1 MHTKSPASD
10 SAPPVRYATFK
21 ARAIAFVTDIFMIG
35 MPITLLIMLLFGHD
49 QVTQSAGGIDVVLD
63 PDQARA
69 HAPNPYASVLQ
80 MVLYLGT
87 YVLFWR
93 YGGQTPGKKMMHI
106 RVVDALTMHT
116 ASWGQLMLRYVGY
129 FVSVIVLLGF
139 FYGLFR
145 RDGRTLHDLISGTA
159 VIEA

>member
-1 MHTKSPASD
+1 MHTTRSSSG
-10 SAPPVRYATFK
+10 SAPRIRYATFK

-49 QVTQSAGGIDVVLD
+49 QVTQSAGGIDAILD
-63 PDQARA
+63 PDHARA
-69 HAPNPYASVLQ
+69 HAPDPYASVLQ
-80 MVLYLGT
+80 MVLYLGA

-93 YGGQTPGKKMMHI
+93 YGGQTPGKKMMRI
-106 RVVDALTMHT
+106 RVVDARTLQT
-116 ASWGQLMLRYVGY
+116 ASWGQLLLRYVGY
-129 FVSVIVLLGF
+129 FISVIILLGF